1 MNYSRF
7 ALVASPNHPSE
18 GNNMTTL
25 RTFVLTTLFGL
36 LAAPYVAFLS
46 FLVF

>member
-1 MNYSRF
+1 
-7 ALVASPNHPSE
+7 
-18 GNNMTTL
+18 MTNAK
-25 RTFVLTTLFGL
+25 TFILTTIFGL

>member
-1 MNYSRF
+1 MSNIKF
-7 ALVASPNHPSE
+7 HI
-18 GNNMTTL
+18 
-25 RTFVLTTLFGL
+25 LTTLFAL

>member
-1 MNYSRF
+1 MNDVRL
-7 ALVASPNHPSE
+7 AI
-18 GNNMTTL
+18 
-25 RTFVLTTLFGL
+25 LTGMFSL